1 MKQYYRKDP
10 LNMYIHATLS
20 DTTCKGGARKRN
32 DVNTKGN
39 GVDTKDKG
47 YAHVHG
53 ASLRAPAGAAVSGQA
68 AAGRRPPPAGGGG
81 VPSGPP
87 RVPRKRLVP
96 ARPLPQHHVP

>member
-47 YAHVHG
+47 VDTKGTVVIPDSALRIRSRTWSLPTCTSRCGSVW
-53 ASLRAPAGAAVSGQA
+53 ASCCWT
-68 AAGRRPPPAGGGG
+68 
-81 VPSGPP
+81 
-87 RVPRKRLVP
+87 
-96 ARPLPQHHVP
+96 